1 MKSYL
6 YLAKEPDAGV
16 RNDLSRLSGEVTIVD
31 CLNGYIDW
39 YKKKGYNCISKTK
52 YFELDGTM
60 RFDVVIGNPPYS
72 DRSNMSDPNGGGNG
86 GNLDAKFF
94 LKCIELSD
102 KVSLIIRAKHFS
114 KVASNFRKTLFGS
127 GKLVSILHLPKETF
141 PTILNTETCVVTWD
155 INHEGPCKV
164 VYADGTVVDRNL
176 TENDVIKLN
185 NPEYVAEVD
194 NNMAHRFM
202 CGDLKRNRIVDVDDG
217 IELIEIMGRTNQPMV
232 TRTISAEQ
240 TIKGRNKHGVVMN
253 LNGNWDGFGKMEI
266 KPFKSAI
273 SKQIIML
280 ETSSHEESVELIKYL
295 KSDRIQEQIKTL
307 KVSFCNSKYLFSMIK
322 DFK

>member
-1 MKSYL
+1 MNILIIGDPTGVHSKIAL
-6 YLAKEPDAGV
+6 RKYLAEDITV
-16 RNDLSRLSGEVTIVD
+16 WENDSRHIYTINQICGRINVTTD
-31 CLNGYIDW
+31 
-39 YKKKGYNCISKTK
+39 
-52 YFELDGTM
+52 LDSLDKM
-60 RFDVVIGNPPYS
+60 HFDVCIGNPPYS
-72 DRSNMSDPNGGGNG
+72 DRSKMSDANGGGFPVNM
-86 GNLDAKFF
+86 DSKFF
-94 LKCIELSD
+94 LKCIEVSD

-114 KVASNFRKTLFGS
+114 KVESRFRKTLFGS
-127 GKLVSILHLPKETF
+127 GKLVEIRHLPKETF

-155 INHEGPCKV
+155 INHDGPCKV
-164 VYADGTVVDRNL
+164 TYEDGTVVDRDL

-185 NPEYVAEVD
+185 NPNYVAEVD

-217 IELIEIMGRTNQPMV
+217 VELIEIMGRTNQPMV
-232 TRTISAEQ
+232 TRTINAEQ

-266 KPFKSAI
+266 KPFESAI

-280 ETSSHEESVELIKYL
+280 ETSSHEESVELLNYL
-295 KSDRIQEQIKTL
+295 KSDKVKEQIKTL